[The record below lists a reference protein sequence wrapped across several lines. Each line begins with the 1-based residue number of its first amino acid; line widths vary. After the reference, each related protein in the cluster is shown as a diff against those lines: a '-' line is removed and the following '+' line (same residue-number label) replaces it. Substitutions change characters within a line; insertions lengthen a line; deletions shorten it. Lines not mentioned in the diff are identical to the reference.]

1 MSYEKRPQAQDARKK
16 FLTSYGAPL
25 GLGILIL
32 LAALWLLLGRAGGP
46 AAEFP
51 RARADFMP
59 AARAESRLAELAK
72 RVADDPNDIRALD
85 EAGRLKFQLGQPRY
99 VEAIADL
106 ERARSLGLADARS
119 FYYLGV
125 MYQAVGLYDFAAQE
139 YRKFLNNYPKDA
151 EVRMLLA
158 KLYYAA
164 GDYPGA
170 VREYEA
176 LRRGGSGD
184 PVLLENLSLALWK
197 DKKDYAPALAELR
210 SKGAQGAFLADFA
223 EGRVKYELKEYNGAQ
238 QFLGRAAG
246 AAPAAGN
253 FADLASL
260 YWLAGDSA
268 YKNKDSEAA
277 WRWLQELARLS
288 PDHAEG
294 RALLAKLE
302 KARGAAAKAR
312 AAAEKAGARAREA
325 AAKAAAK
332 KK

>member
-1 MSYEKRPQAQDARKK
+1 MSYEKRPQTPDALKK
-16 FLTSYGAPL
+16 FLTTCGAPL

-32 LAALWLLLGRAGGP
+32 LAALWLFTGRSGGP
-46 AAEFP
+46 SPEFP
-51 RARADFMP
+51 RDRKDFLP
-59 AARAESRLAELAK
+59 AEKAERRLAELAK
-72 RVADDPNDIRALD
+72 LAAADPNDIRALD

-125 MYQAVGLYDFAAQE
+125 MYQAVGLYDFSAQE

-164 GDYPGA
+164 GDYAGA

-176 LRRGGSGD
+176 LRRDGSED
-184 PVLLENLSLALWK
+184 PVLLENLALALWK
-197 DKKDYAPALAELR
+197 NKQDYAPALAELR
-210 SKGAQGAFLADFA
+210 GKGAQGAFLADFA
-223 EGRVKYELKEYNGAQ
+223 EGRVRYELKEYNGAQ
-238 QFLGRAAG
+238 QYLGRAAD

-268 YKNKDSEAA
+268 YKNKDTEAA
-277 WRWLQELARLS
+277 WRRLQELMKVS
-288 PDHAEG
+288 PAHEEG
-294 RALLAKLE
+294 KALLAKLE
-302 KARGAAAKAR
+302 KARAAAAKAK
-312 AAAEKAGARAREA
+312 AAAEKAEARAREA